1 MLFRMKKLSLKK
13 KLWLCCGSLLG
24 ILLLVGGIGYESART
39 TEALVRTVQFNVRK
53 QGLSAAIELAVEREK
68 VGGRDALLHSD
79 SKYLD
84 DARED
89 FRQQTAT
96 LEPLLS
102 TPQGRELFAQ
112 IKSSEAAYAVLWT
125 KLFNFMLPETMPGRS
140 RPSMGLPLSR
150 PGLT

>member
-1 MLFRMKKLSLKK
+1 VLFRMKKLSLKK

-79 SKYLD
+79 TKYLD
-84 DARED
+84 DARGD
-89 FRQQTAT
+89 FRQQMAS
-96 LEPLLS
+96 LDPLLS
-102 TPQGRELFAQ
+102 TPESHALFSQ
-112 IKSSEAAYAVLWT
+112 IENTEAAYRGFVDRAIQLHQSGDNT
-125 KLFNFMLPETMPGRS
+125 GALHS
-140 RPSMGLPLSR
+140 RQER
-150 PGLT
+150 I